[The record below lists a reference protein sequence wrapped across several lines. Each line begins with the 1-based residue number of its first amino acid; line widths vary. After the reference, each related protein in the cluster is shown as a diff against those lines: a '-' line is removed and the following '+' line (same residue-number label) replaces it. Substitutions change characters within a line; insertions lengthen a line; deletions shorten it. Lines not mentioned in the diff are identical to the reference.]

1 MLENVCEWICYLIQI
16 FSMNVIYVKE
26 ILEIM
31 FFMLKNIK
39 CLYVYC
45 RKFVDIVYIL
55 FEVIIFREE
64 VYFCDFVNNVLFFI

>member
-1 MLENVCEWICYLIQI
+1 
-16 FSMNVIYVKE
+16 MNVIYVKE

-55 FEVIIFREE
+55 FEVN
-64 VYFCDFVNNVLFFI
+64 YF